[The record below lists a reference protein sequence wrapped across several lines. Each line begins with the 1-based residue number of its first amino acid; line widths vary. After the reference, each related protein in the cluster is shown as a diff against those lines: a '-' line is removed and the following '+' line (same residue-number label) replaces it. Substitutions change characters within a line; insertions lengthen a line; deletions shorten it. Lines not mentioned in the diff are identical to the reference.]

1 MINSQSHIDILPVSE
16 CLQLNLSIPEYQ
28 RPYKWSV
35 SSIDTMLWDIN
46 DAIQQ
51 RLIFSDY
58 KYRIGTIILHK
69 SDQKLDVVDGQQRLI
84 SLTLI
89 SKYLDKGY
97 KNTLKVSM
105 SCSENTHVFLRQN
118 YPKTYPRQ
126 LCSYT

>member
-1 MINSQSHIDILPVSE
+1 MNNSQNHIDILPVSE
-16 CLQLNLSIPEYQ
+16 CLQLNLLIPDYQ

-69 SDQKLDVVDGQQRLI
+69 SDQKLNVVDGQQRLI

-89 SKYLDKGY
+89 SK
-97 KNTLKVSM
+97 
-105 SCSENTHVFLRQN
+105 
-118 YPKTYPRQ
+118 
-126 LCSYT
+126 